1 MQALTTGRSGN
12 GFPPLPLGRWLLI
25 GSLAVLAACGN
36 KDAAKPAA
44 STTTAPAAGA
54 SAEVVPTTANVAP
67 ATGPQLLASAKQAY
81 GEDRLVAPDGDNAV
95 EYYLAVKAKEEN
107 NIQAAQALVDL
118 FPLGV
123 GLAEKEIAARNIEE
137 ATRIIGLLDESSPG
151 SYTVS
156 KLKSRLASAQ
166 VQIQREDERRLASE
180 QAAQQARTA
189 AAAEVVAATP
199 APAAPKPAAPAPKPE
214 PRPVEPEPAAVV
226 TAAPTG
232 PSKDAVIVRQVQPV
246 YPAMALR
253 RRLSGWVELRFTVG
267 TDGKVSEVTVLRSDP
282 ARMFDREA
290 TRAVQQWLFEPA
302 LRNGVKVP
310 TTLSRRI
317 EFKQDN

>member
-1 MQALTTGRSGN
+1 M
-12 GFPPLPLGRWLLI
+12 
-25 GSLAVLAACGN
+25 
-36 KDAAKPAA
+36 
-44 STTTAPAAGA
+44 
-54 SAEVVPTTANVAP
+54 
-67 ATGPQLLASAKQAY
+67 
-81 GEDRLVAPDGDNAV
+81 
-95 EYYLAVKAKEEN
+95 
-107 NIQAAQALVDL
+107 
-118 FPLGV
+118 
-123 GLAEKEIAARNIEE
+123 
-137 ATRIIGLLDESSPG
+137 
-151 SYTVS
+151 
-156 KLKSRLASAQ
+156 
-166 VQIQREDERRLASE
+166 
-180 QAAQQARTA
+180 
-189 AAAEVVAATP
+189 
-199 APAAPKPAAPAPKPE
+199 
-214 PRPVEPEPAAVV
+214 V

>member
-1 MQALTTGRSGN
+1 MQASTTSRSGD
-12 GFPPLPLGRWLLI
+12 GVTTLALGRWMLI
-25 GSLAVLAACGN
+25 GSLAVLTACGN
-36 KDAAKPAA
+36 KEAAKPAA
-44 STTTAPAAGA
+44 QATPGPAAGV
-54 SAEVVPTTANVAP
+54 SAEVAPTAASVAP
-67 ATGPQLLASAKQAY
+67 ASVPQLLASAKQAY
-81 GEDRLVAPDGDNAV
+81 SEDRLVAPDGDNAV
-95 EYYLAVKAKEEN
+95 EYYLAVRAKEES

-123 GLAEKEIAARNIEE
+123 GLAEKEIAARNLDE

-180 QAAQQARTA
+180 QSAQQARTT
-189 AAAEVVAATP
+189 AAAEVVAPTP
-199 APAAPKPAAPAPKPE
+199 APATPKPAAAPPKPE
-214 PRPVEPEPAAVV
+214 ARPVEPEPAPIVA
-226 TAAPTG
+226 AAPTG
-232 PSKDAVIVRQVQPV
+232 TSKDAVMVRQVQPV

-253 RRLSGWVELRFTVG
+253 RRMSGWVEVRFIVG

-282 ARMFDREA
+282 ARLFDREA

-302 LRNGVKVP
+302 QRNGVKVP
-310 TTLSRRI
+310 STLSRRI
-317 EFKQDN
+317 EFKQDG